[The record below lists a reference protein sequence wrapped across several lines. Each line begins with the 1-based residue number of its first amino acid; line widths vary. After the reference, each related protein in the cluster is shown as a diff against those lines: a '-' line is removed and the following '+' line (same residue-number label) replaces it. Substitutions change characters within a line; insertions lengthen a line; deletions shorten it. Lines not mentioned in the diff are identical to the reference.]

1 MDILKI
7 LLVYLSATMA
17 LSVQAAPAPVVTPA
31 PTAVVT
37 PAPAETE
44 VPEAGT
50 ETPAPPEE
58 ESATPA
64 PTVSVTP
71 APVPTITPNKA
82 YRNLAQGSRGAE
94 VRKLQ
99 ERLIELGYL
108 PEGSADGAYGA
119 KTRNAVRKFQYYN
132 GLTQDGVAGRATQT
146 NLFENPDVA
155 PYPAKESGSDPTKA
169 PAATPTVKPTE
180 TPTAT
185 PTVKPTEAP
194 TATPTA
200 KPTEA
205 PTATPTVKPT
215 EAPTAAPTA
224 KPTEAPTATPTAKPT
239 EIPTEKPA
247 EVPAKTSAVKTG
259 KTPAATPVTK
269 PTETPTAKPTETPA
283 ATPVTKP
290 TETPMAKPTETPA
303 AAPTEAASATP
314 SATPQT
320 EAVYVDLDL
329 EGYEE
334 ITGSVAVNEADG
346 PLSWTA
352 LEDGVTVRKT
362 PRLRLRDDEV
372 WISLED
378 LADALEDW
386 VLTRDENGTLVL
398 EAEGHTIALV
408 SEESGPV
415 ATVNGSEMA
424 MTGNDFDFVEE
435 GCFIR
440 SGFLASLFGG
450 EAVWVPDENTLML
463 RLPAKAVTE
472 ATD

>member
-37 PAPAETE
+37 PAPVETE

-155 PYPAKESGSDPTKA
+155 PYPAKSGSDPTKA

-180 TPTAT
+180 APTAAPTAKQTEAPTAAPTAKPTEAPTETPTAKPT
-185 PTVKPTEAP
+185 ETPTAAPTVKPTEAP

-200 KPTEA
+200 KP
-205 PTATPTVKPT
+205 K
-215 EAPTAAPTA
+215 
-224 KPTEAPTATPTAKPT
+224 

-283 ATPVTKP
+283 ATP
-290 TETPMAKPTETPA
+290 A
-303 AAPTEAASATP
+303 EAASATP

>member
-37 PAPAETE
+37 PAPVETE

-180 TPTAT
+180 APTAT

-205 PTATPTVKPT
+205 PTATPT
-215 EAPTAAPTA
+215 
-224 KPTEAPTATPTAKPT
+224 AKPT
-239 EIPTEKPA
+239 EIPAEKPT

-290 TETPMAKPTETPA
+290 TETPTAKPTETPA
-303 AAPTEAASATP
+303 AAPTEAASAAP

-334 ITGSVAVNEADG
+334 IVGSVAVNEADG

>member
-1 MDILKI
+1 
-7 LLVYLSATMA
+7 
-17 LSVQAAPAPVVTPA
+17 
-31 PTAVVT
+31 
-37 PAPAETE
+37 
-44 VPEAGT
+44 
-50 ETPAPPEE
+50 
-58 ESATPA
+58 
-64 PTVSVTP
+64 
-71 APVPTITPNKA
+71 
-82 YRNLAQGSRGAE
+82 
-94 VRKLQ
+94 
-99 ERLIELGYL
+99 
-108 PEGSADGAYGA
+108 
-119 KTRNAVRKFQYYN
+119 
-132 GLTQDGVAGRATQT
+132 
-146 NLFENPDVA
+146 
-155 PYPAKESGSDPTKA
+155 
-169 PAATPTVKPTE
+169 
-180 TPTAT
+180 
-185 PTVKPTEAP
+185 
-194 TATPTA
+194 
-200 KPTEA
+200 
-205 PTATPTVKPT
+205 
-215 EAPTAAPTA
+215 
-224 KPTEAPTATPTAKPT
+224 
-239 EIPTEKPA
+239 
-247 EVPAKTSAVKTG
+247 
-259 KTPAATPVTK
+259 VTK

-283 ATPVTKP
+283 A
-290 TETPMAKPTETPA
+290 
-303 AAPTEAASATP
+303 APTEAASAAP

-334 ITGSVAVNEADG
+334 IVGSVAVNEADG

>member
-37 PAPAETE
+37 PAPVETE

-155 PYPAKESGSDPTKA
+155 PYPAKESKA
-169 PAATPTVKPTE
+169 AQTE
-180 TPTAT
+180 APTAT

-205 PTATPTVKPT
+205 PTATPT
-215 EAPTAAPTA
+215 
-224 KPTEAPTATPTAKPT
+224 AKPT
-239 EIPTEKPA
+239 EIPAEKPA

-283 ATPVTKP
+283 A
-290 TETPMAKPTETPA
+290 
-303 AAPTEAASATP
+303 APTEAASAAP

-334 ITGSVAVNEADG
+334 IVGSVAVNEADG

>member
-50 ETPAPPEE
+50 ETPAPPEK

-155 PYPAKESGSDPTKA
+155 PYPAKESGSDSTKA

-180 TPTAT
+180 APTAT
-185 PTVKPTEAP
+185 PAVKPTEAP

-215 EAPTAAPTA
+215 EAPTA
-224 KPTEAPTATPTAKPT
+224 TPTAKPT
-239 EIPTEKPA
+239 

-259 KTPAATPVTK
+259 KTPAATSVTK

-290 TETPMAKPTETPA
+290 TETPA
-303 AAPTEAASATP
+303 AAPTEAA

-334 ITGSVAVNEADG
+334 IVGSVAVNEADG

>member
-1 MDILKI
+1 M
-7 LLVYLSATMA
+7 
-17 LSVQAAPAPVVTPA
+17 
-31 PTAVVT
+31 
-37 PAPAETE
+37 
-44 VPEAGT
+44 
-50 ETPAPPEE
+50 
-58 ESATPA
+58 
-64 PTVSVTP
+64 
-71 APVPTITPNKA
+71 
-82 YRNLAQGSRGAE
+82 
-94 VRKLQ
+94 
-99 ERLIELGYL
+99 
-108 PEGSADGAYGA
+108 
-119 KTRNAVRKFQYYN
+119 
-132 GLTQDGVAGRATQT
+132 
-146 NLFENPDVA
+146 
-155 PYPAKESGSDPTKA
+155 
-169 PAATPTVKPTE
+169 
-180 TPTAT
+180 
-185 PTVKPTEAP
+185 
-194 TATPTA
+194 
-200 KPTEA
+200 
-205 PTATPTVKPT
+205 
-215 EAPTAAPTA
+215 
-224 KPTEAPTATPTAKPT
+224 
-239 EIPTEKPA
+239 
-247 EVPAKTSAVKTG
+247 
-259 KTPAATPVTK
+259 
-269 PTETPTAKPTETPA
+269 
-283 ATPVTKP
+283 
-290 TETPMAKPTETPA
+290 
-303 AAPTEAASATP
+303 
-314 SATPQT
+314 
-320 EAVYVDLDL
+320 DLDL

-378 LADALEDW
+378 LADALENW

>member
-37 PAPAETE
+37 PAPVETE
-44 VPEAGT
+44 IPETDT
-50 ETPAPPEE
+50 ETPVPPEE
-58 ESATPA
+58 TPAAPA

-119 KTRNAVRKFQYYN
+119 KTRNAVRQFQYYN

-155 PYPAKESGSDPTKA
+155 PHPGKETK
-169 PAATPTVKPTE
+169 
-180 TPTAT
+180 
-185 PTVKPTEAP
+185 EAP

-205 PTATPTVKPT
+205 PTATPT
-215 EAPTAAPTA
+215 A
-224 KPTEAPTATPTAKPT
+224 KPTESAAKTSALKTGKTPTATPTIKPT
-239 EIPTEKPA
+239 ETPT
-247 EVPAKTSAVKTG
+247 
-259 KTPAATPVTK
+259 ATPTGK
-269 PTETPTAKPTETPA
+269 PTETPTAKPAETPTAKPTEKPAETPA
-283 ATPVTKP
+283 
-290 TETPMAKPTETPA
+290 AKPTETDSPYPA
-303 AAPTEAASATP
+303 
-314 SATPQT
+314 ATPQT

-334 ITGSVAVNEADG
+334 ISGSVAVNEADG

-362 PRLRLRDDEV
+362 PRLRLRNDEIWV
-372 WISLED
+372 SLED
-378 LADALEDW
+378 LADALEGW
-386 VLTRDENGTLVL
+386 VLTRDETGTLVL

-424 MTGNDFDFVEE
+424 MTEEDFDFVEE

-450 EAVWVPDENTLML
+450 EALWVPDENTLML
-463 RLPAKAVTE
+463 RLPAKTVTE